1 MTHVSDQYRSGKL
14 FPTNGQLPGA
24 PLSIIYAYNI
34 VPATLDADGIAVA
47 QAVGAAGNLTLN
59 GALASGGTVT
69 MDVPRAVSVTSSD
82 AGDTTQTATVSGYDV
97 YGAAMSEV
105 IAFNGAATISGK
117 KAFYRVTQIA
127 ISAALAGNGS
137 AGTLDIFGM
146 PYAIGDI
153 NYYLAVKWASALAD
167 DASTVLAAVTTTATT
182 TTGDVRGT
190 VVPSSAANGSR
201 RMTAYLLI
209 TNPDTQA
216 GLYGVTQ
223 A

>member
-1 MTHVSDQYRSGKL
+1 MTHVSDVYRSGKL
-14 FPTNGQLPGA
+14 FPSNGQLPGG

-34 VPATLDADGIAVA
+34 VPATLDADGIAAA

-59 GALASGGTVT
+59 GALASSGTVT
-69 MDVPRAVSVTSSD
+69 LDVPRAVSVTSSD

-97 YGAAMSEV
+97 YGAAMSEA

-127 ISAALAGNGS
+127 ISAALTGNGS

-146 PYAIGDI
+146 PYAIGDK
-153 NYYLAVKWASALAD
+153 NYYEVVKWNSVLAA
-167 DASTVLAAVTTTATT
+167 DAATVLAAVTTTATT

-190 VVPSSAANGSR
+190 VVPSSAADGSKR
-201 RMTAYLLI
+201 LTCYLFI
-209 TNPDTQA
+209 ANPDTQA